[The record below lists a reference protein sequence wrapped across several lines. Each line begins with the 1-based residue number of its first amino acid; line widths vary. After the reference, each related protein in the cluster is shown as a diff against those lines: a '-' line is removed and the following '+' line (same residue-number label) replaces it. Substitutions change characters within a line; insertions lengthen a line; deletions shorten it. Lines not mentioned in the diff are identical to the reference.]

1 MPKKKTLSQI
11 QQEIER
17 LQREAERVRRSEI
30 SGVVQ
35 RIRTAIEHYGLTAQD
50 LFAAEPKKRGRPRK
64 TAAKTGAPAGKRGA
78 RRTRRVIPVKYRDNK
93 GNTWTGRGSRPRW
106 LVAALSEGAK
116 VDDFLVQKSGG

>member
-1 MPKKKTLSQI
+1 MPKRKTLSQI

-17 LQREAERVRRSEI
+17 LQREAQRVRQSEI

-35 RIRTAIEHYGLTAQD
+35 RIRTAIEHYGLTVQD
-50 LFAAEPKKRGRPRK
+50 LFVSGPKKRGRPRK
-64 TAAKTGAPAGKRGA
+64 AGAKTAGGKRGA
-78 RRTRRVIPVKYRDNK
+78 RKTRRVIPVKYRDNK

-106 LVAALSEGAK
+106 LVAALNEGAK

>member
-1 MPKKKTLSQI
+1 MPRKKTLSQI

-17 LQREAERVRRSEI
+17 LQREAQRVRQSEI

-50 LFAAEPKKRGRPRK
+50 LFASGPKKRGRPRK
-64 TAAKTGAPAGKRGA
+64 AVAKTAGGKRGA
-78 RRTRRVIPVKYRDNK
+78 RKTRRVIPVKYRDNK

-106 LVAALSEGAK
+106 LVAALNEGAK

>member
-17 LQREAERVRRSEI
+17 LQREAERVRQSEI

-35 RIRTAIEHYGLTAQD
+35 RIRTAIQHYGLSAQD
-50 LFAAEPKKRGRPRK
+50 LFAAGPKKRGRPRK
-64 TAAKTGAPAGKRGA
+64 VAGKTAAAGGKRGA
-78 RRTRRVIPVKYRDNK
+78 RKTRRVIPVKYRDNK

-116 VDDFLVQKSGG
+116 IDDFLVQKSGG

>member
-17 LQREAERVRRSEI
+17 LQREAERVRQSEI

-50 LFAAEPKKRGRPRK
+50 LFASGPKKRGRPRK
-64 TAAKTGAPAGKRGA
+64 AVAKTAGGKRGA
-78 RRTRRVIPVKYRDNK
+78 RKTRRVIPVKYRDNK

-106 LVAALSEGAK
+106 LVAALNEGAK
-116 VDDFLVQKSGG
+116 IDDFLVQKSGG